1 MNPLVSVVTPVY
13 NGAEWLEACA
23 GSIVRQTFQDW
34 EDTIVDNCSSDGTP
48 EIAEA
53 LADRDPRIRFVRNAV
68 HVPAVGSFNRAFQ
81 AANPDSVYT
90 KVVGADDLLHHRCL
104 ESMVALAESTGVD
117 AVGSYRQH
125 DRGGVD
131 LTGLD
136 GDVTDGLSLLRRSLL
151 GELHVIGSPST
162 LLLRTSLTR
171 ERDPFYDPSF
181 RHADTE
187 AGYWVLTQS
196 DFAQVR
202 EVLVFERY
210 AGESVQSSHLASFI
224 PEHLHLFI
232 RYGPRAFA
240 PDDYRRQLRKQLR
253 GYWLFLSRKHL
264 FRRPLQP
271 AFVEF
276 HRDAIQKICLEASD
290 DPLVQRWLDRCLQY
304 LRSRD
309 ELEARRTRALHGA
322 LSAGEA

>member
-13 NGAEWLEACA
+13 NAAAFLEACA
-23 GSIVRQTFQDW
+23 ESIIRQTYRNW
-34 EDTIVDNCSSDGTP
+34 EYTIVDNCSSDGTA
-48 EIAEA
+48 EIAQA
-53 LADRDPRIRFVRNAV
+53 LAERDPRIRFVRNTV
-68 HVPAVGSFNRAFQ
+68 HVPAVGSFNRAFE

-90 KVVGADDLLHHRCL
+90 KVVGADDSLHDRCL
-104 ESMVALAESTGVD
+104 ESMVGLAESSGVD
-117 AVGSYRQH
+117 VVGAYRQH

-131 LTGLD
+131 LTGLED
-136 GDVTDGLSLLRRSLL
+136 DVTDGLSVLRRSLL

-162 LLLRTSLTR
+162 LLLRTGLIR
-171 ERDPFYDPSF
+171 ERDPFYDLGF

-187 AGYWVLTQS
+187 AGYWALTQS

-202 EVLVFERY
+202 EVLVFERH
-210 AGESVQSSHLASFI
+210 AGESVESSHLASFI
-224 PEHLHLFI
+224 PEHLRLFV
-232 RYGPRAFA
+232 RYGPRAFE
-240 PDDYRRQLRKQLR
+240 PDDYRRLLRKQLR
-253 GYWLFLSRKHL
+253 GYWLFLSRKRL

-276 HRDAIQKICLEASD
+276 HRDAIRKICREASG
-290 DPLVQRWLDRCLQY
+290 DPLVELWLDRCSRC

-309 ELEARRTRALHGA
+309 EIATRPTRALHGA